1 MKGGIKRENI
11 IYFTYHA
18 DVDSEYNPFPGKV
31 FTDPAPDTSGDWA
44 QYGCFNEVDYS
55 DDVVSKDLFLA
66 ILSGDSFTARKLTG
80 KENPKVLAAGP
91 EDTVFTYFIDHGSVD
106 SIMIGHEM
114 VTSAELLGA
123 MRQAYLQQLYGKWV
137 WFMEACYS
145 GSMFPNLPDN
155 VNIYVMTAADD
166 QHSAYMSNC
175 PPHDDIA
182 GVHLRACISSI
193 WDEAYMVYL
202 EENPKE
208 TIGDL
213 VDAVKEEVKKESDQN
228 VSEFG
233 DMSFRDLPLSDF
245 FGEVPVTRVVKK
257 DVKSIV
263 SVDAVPRHLS
273 KWEAIRADKNEL
285 KRAIVEYERI
295 VKEEAKREVEV
306 MRLGVSLMNEK
317 SADAALKNGSESYSA
332 DCVRDLS
339 IGLHDKCGHSFPL
352 SESSMNVLRSICLPG
367 LRVPEVDWSVI
378 CL

>member
-1 MKGGIKRENI
+1 MKGGLKRENI
-11 IYFTYHA
+11 IYFTFHSE
-18 DVDSEYNPFPGKV
+18 VDSERNPFPGKV
-31 FTDPAPDTSGDWA
+31 FTNPAPDTSGDWA

-55 DDVVSKDLFLA
+55 DKEISRDLFLA
-66 ILSGDSFTARKLTG
+66 ILSGDAETARNVTG
-80 KENPKVLAAGP
+80 KENPKVLSAGP
-91 EDTVFTYFIDHGSVD
+91 EDTVFTYFIDHGDTGLILVGFQAITD
-106 SIMIGHEM
+106 EMLLDALNKAHEK
-114 VTSAELLGA
+114 
-123 MRQAYLQQLYGKWV
+123 QLYGKWV
-137 WFMEACYS
+137 WFMEACFS
-145 GSMFPNLPDN
+145 GSMFTNLPDN
-155 VNIYVMTAADD
+155 MGIYVMTAADAEHESD
-166 QHSAYMSNC
+166 MSNC
-175 PPHDDIA
+175 PPDDKI
-182 GVHLRACISSI
+182 GEVSMNTCLSSL
-193 WDEAYMVYL
+193 WDETFMVYL

-208 TIGDL
+208 TIGEL

-233 DMSFRDLPLSDF
+233 DMSFKDLPLSDF

-263 SVDAVPRHLS
+263 SVDAVLRHLS

-295 VKEEAKREVEV
+295 VKEEAKKEVEV

-367 LRVPEVDWSVI
+367 LRVPEVDWSDI

>member
-1 MKGGIKRENI
+1 MKGGLKRENI
-11 IYFTYHA
+11 IYFTFHSE
-18 DVDSEYNPFPGKV
+18 VDSERNPFPGKV
-31 FTDPAPDTSGDWA
+31 FTNPAPDTSGDWA

-55 DDVVSKDLFLA
+55 DKEISRDLFLA
-66 ILSGDSFTARKLTG
+66 ILSGDAETARNVTG
-80 KENPKVLAAGP
+80 KENPKVLSAGP
-91 EDTVFTYFIDHGSVD
+91 EDTVFTYFIDHGDTGLILVGFQAITD
-106 SIMIGHEM
+106 EMLLDALNKAHEKK
-114 VTSAELLGA
+114 
-123 MRQAYLQQLYGKWV
+123 LYGKWV
-137 WFMEACYS
+137 WFMEACFS
-145 GSMFPNLPDN
+145 GSMFTNLPDN
-155 VNIYVMTAADD
+155 MGIYVMTAADAEHESD
-166 QHSAYMSNC
+166 MSNC
-175 PPHDDIA
+175 PPDDKI
-182 GVHLRACISSI
+182 GEVSMNTCLSSL
-193 WDEAYMVYL
+193 WDEAFMVYL

-208 TIGDL
+208 TIGEL

-245 FGEVPVTRVVKK
+245 FGEVPATRVVKK

-295 VKEEAKREVEV
+295 VKEEAKKEVEV